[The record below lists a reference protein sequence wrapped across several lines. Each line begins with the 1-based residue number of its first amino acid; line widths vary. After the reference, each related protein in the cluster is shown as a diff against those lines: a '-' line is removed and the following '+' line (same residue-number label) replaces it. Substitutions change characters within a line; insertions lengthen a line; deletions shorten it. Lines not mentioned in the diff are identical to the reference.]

1 MMAANPAGSSSN
13 PAVLERGMRWFRV
26 FPGVTAQ
33 VAEARQFVAG
43 LLEGCPGRDVLVS
56 CVSELSANA
65 VLHTASGHGGYFTVE
80 VSCPRTGVARIA
92 VTDSGGPTEPAA
104 GAPVSADSLDGDIT
118 GLPMR
123 GLGLALVAA
132 VASRW
137 GYRITGPGRTV
148 WAEATWPVAVLREDP
163 AVPSQARGH
172 RQARL
177 AARGR
182 RGTASP
188 DHPSLA
194 HRGPP
199 DRPAPARPA
208 PSPSAPA
215 SPVLHE

>member
-1 MMAANPAGSSSN
+1 MMAAEPAGPDSG
-13 PAVLERGMRWFRV
+13 PAVFERGMRWFRV

-33 VAEARQFVAG
+33 VAEARKFVTR
-43 LLEGCPGRDVLVS
+43 LLEACPGRDVLVA
-56 CVSELSANA
+56 CVSELAANA
-65 VLHTASGHGGYFTVE
+65 VLHTASGDGGYFTVE
-80 VSCPRTGVARIA
+80 VCCPRTGVARIA

-104 GAPVSADSLDGDIT
+104 GTPVSADSRDGDIT
-118 GLPMR
+118 DLPTR

-148 WAEATWPVAVLREDP
+148 WAEATWPLAVLRDDP
-163 AVPSQARGH
+163 AVPPQFRGR
-172 RQARL
+172 RQARV

-182 RGTASP
+182 RGMASP
-188 DHPSLA
+188 EHPPSLP

-199 DRPAPARPA
+199 DHSAPSRPA

-215 SPVLHE
+215 SP